1 MSKFKCIIIE
11 DDPAF
16 QTILKSLIGKIPELE
31 ILDVFDNSVDAALF
45 ITRKKPDLLFL
56 DVEINGL
63 SGLEVLDTLEIKP
76 KTIVISSDKKY
87 QDEASEMEVDAF
99 MSKPIQG
106 FDYFRKNVY
115 DVLGINPA

>member
-1 MSKFKCIIIE
+1 MSQIRCIIIE

-16 QTILKSLIGKIPELE
+16 QVVLKSLIKRIPQLE

-63 SGLEVLDTLEIKP
+63 SGLEVLDTLEVKP
-76 KTIVISSDKKY
+76 KTIVISGNQEYLS
-87 QDEASEMEVDAF
+87 EASALSVDAF
-99 MSKPIQG
+99 LTKPI
-106 FDYFRKNVY
+106 KNFEEFK
-115 DVLGINPA
+115 DVVERVVNK

>member
-1 MSKFKCIIIE
+1 MKKTTCIIIE

-16 QTILKSLIGKIPELE
+16 QTILKSLVMKIPEIE

-63 SGLEVLDTLEIKP
+63 SGLEVLDTLENRP
-76 KTIVISSDKKY
+76 KTIVITGDQSYES
-87 QDEASEMEVDAF
+87 EASELNVDAF
-99 MSKPIQG
+99 LTKPIQG
-106 FDYFRKNVY
+106 FDLLKETIERVVGN
-115 DVLGINPA
+115 

>member
-1 MSKFKCIIIE
+1 MKKATCIIIE

-16 QTILKSLIGKIPELE
+16 QTILRSLVSKIPEIE

-63 SGLEVLDTLEIKP
+63 SGLEVLDTLENKP
-76 KTIVISSDKKY
+76 KTIVITGDQSY
-87 QDEASEMEVDAF
+87 EAEASELEVDAF
-99 MSKPIQG
+99 LTKPIQG
-106 FDYFRKNVY
+106 FELLRSTIER
-115 DVLGINPA
+115 VLNS

>member
-1 MSKFKCIIIE
+1 MKKATCIIIE

-16 QTILKSLIGKIPELE
+16 QTILRSLIGRIPEIE

-63 SGLEVLDTLEIKP
+63 SGLEVLDTLEKRP
-76 KTIVISSDKKY
+76 KTIVITGDQSYES
-87 QDEASEMEVDAF
+87 EAKELEVDAF
-99 MSKPIQG
+99 LTKPIKG
-106 FDYFRKNVY
+106 FDLLKSTIER
-115 DVLGINPA
+115 VLNK